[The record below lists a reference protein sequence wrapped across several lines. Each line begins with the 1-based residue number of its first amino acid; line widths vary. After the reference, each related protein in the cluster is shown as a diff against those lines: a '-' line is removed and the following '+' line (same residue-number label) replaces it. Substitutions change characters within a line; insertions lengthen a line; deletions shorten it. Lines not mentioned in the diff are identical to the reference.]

1 MHLHADVEPPDLLPR
16 KHSPR
21 RTSATKQMLGRTWH
35 KVESWLKRSADD
47 RDVPVAEADEVF
59 LASDAGSVAP
69 RDEGLTDGAAAAP
82 ARRTVAGLL
91 RAQSFKRESS
101 ERRDRLSPHE
111 PDADERRACSVD
123 RRAVARYMR
132 SRSAPGFPYQP
143 SHSAPDVS
151 TSYLF
156 LETQDPRQRAEATP
170 EKDLGQAMERVAST
184 SSWAMSED
192 LERLAIQAELEAKW
206 ILNLSMHFKDRSD
219 REKFFITYAEK
230 PNRWIR
236 VTVSCDYRNP
246 SPNSLEDDLK
256 NLHYQRDK
264 SARIYE
270 SIRDSLPDIQ
280 FYPTVTNL
288 KIKTVDGRLHVH
300 CSEDVNEIVKYPAA
314 AILGHISCPRFK
326 ESDVVFHSHLS
337 GYVYKVDVFGRTL
350 VKKEIPG
357 PEAVDEF
364 IYEANALHA
373 LREANHVIRLEGII
387 ETDDGTT
394 IKGILISL
402 AARGALIDLIY
413 DAKLSGPIPWPRRER
428 WARQIITGLMEIHEA
443 GFVQGDFTLSNIVLG
458 DDDAI
463 ALIDIN
469 RRGCP
474 VGWEPPEFEPMI
486 ASGQRIAMFISVKTD
501 LFQLGMVLWALAAM
515 ADEPEREPRPLAP
528 LPADVPPYYR
538 RIVESCLASD
548 PRARLSAERLLELFA
563 PDEDAAPA
571 SRDGVG
577 DGAAP
582 GNREQKEYI
591 DPATAISLEDIRP
604 LAQDGALHAPS
615 QASELSS
622 GVTFADAT
630 PSIEYCFDAFDSA
643 AAAEAPPTFLHGGV
657 VEKGAPA
664 AVAAAAASLPGKD
677 SPDGQLNGF
686 AQHVPAMPGVEEMP
700 SPSRLDSTP
709 ASDIGSLTPTERPA
723 AVAVLPPIFVAHVDE
738 DIKDVACL
746 LEGTPQVIA

>member
-1 MHLHADVEPPDLLPR
+1 MNAVVDPPDLLPR

-21 RTSATKQMLGRTWH
+21 RMSATKMLGRTWH
-35 KVESWLKRSADD
+35 KVESWLKRSADEKD
-47 RDVPVAEADEVF
+47 LPVAEADEVF
-59 LASDAGSVAP
+59 LGSDAESVAP
-69 RDEGLTDGAAAAP
+69 REKEADMAP
-82 ARRTVAGLL
+82 RKTVAGLL
-91 RAQSFKRESS
+91 SAESFKRDSS
-101 ERRDRLSPHE
+101 ERRDRLSPHQLDPE
-111 PDADERRACSVD
+111 ERRAVSVD
-123 RRAVARYMR
+123 RRAAAKYMR
-132 SRSAPGFPYQP
+132 KPSAPGFPLQP

-151 TSYLF
+151 TSYLY
-156 LETQDPRQRAEATP
+156 LEPQGHQSADP
-170 EKDLGQAMERVAST
+170 EKDHQMERIAST

-206 ILNLSMHFKDRSD
+206 ILNLSMHFKDRSN

-256 NLHYQRDK
+256 SLHYQRDK

-270 SIRDSLPDIQ
+270 SIRDSLLDIQ

-288 KIKTVDGRLHVH
+288 KLKTVDGRLHVH

-314 AILGHISCPRFK
+314 AILGHIDCRRVK
-326 ESDVVFHSHLS
+326 ESDVIFHSHLS
-337 GYVYKVDVFGRTL
+337 GYVYKVDVLGQTL

-364 IYEANALHA
+364 IYEANALYA
-373 LREANHVIRLEGII
+373 LRDANHVIKLEGII

-413 DAKLSGPIPWPRRER
+413 DAKLSAPIPWPRRER
-428 WARQIITGLMEIHEA
+428 WARQIVAGLAEIHEA

-458 DDDAI
+458 DADAI
-463 ALIDIN
+463 SLIDIN

-486 ASGQRIAMFISVKTD
+486 RSGQRVGMFIGVKTD

-515 ADEPEREPRPLAP
+515 ADEPEREPRPLV
-528 LPADVPPYYR
+528 LPADAPEYYR
-538 RIVESCLASD
+538 RIVESCLDPD
-548 PRARLSAERLLELFA
+548 PRGRRSATQLLEMFA
-563 PDEDAAPA
+563 PEVESVAPA
-571 SRDGVG
+571 SRHGAE
-577 DGAAP
+577 AAP
-582 GNREQKEYI
+582 SGREKEYI
-591 DPATAISLEDIRP
+591 DPATAVSLEDIRP
-604 LAQDGALHAPS
+604 LAQDAALQAPS

-630 PSIEYCFDAFDSA
+630 PSIEYCFDALDPA
-643 AAAEAPPTFLHGGV
+643 AGDASLAHLHPV
-657 VEKGAPA
+657 DAEKGVAPA
-664 AVAAAAASLPGKD
+664 APAQPAKDVANGHLDAFADAGPQDETAA
-677 SPDGQLNGF
+677 
-686 AQHVPAMPGVEEMP
+686 PGVDEMP
-700 SPSRLDSTP
+700 SPARLHSTP
-709 ASDIGSLTPTERPA
+709 ESDIGSLTPTERPA
-723 AVAVLPPIFVAHVDE
+723 VAAVAAVASLPPIFVAHVDE
-738 DIKDVACL
+738 DAKDAACL
-746 LEGTPQVIA
+746 LEGTPRAID